1 MVTNIRELPF
11 SATVLDTI
19 EAMGIT
25 TLYPPQAEA
34 MESVLSGR
42 NFVLSVPTASGK
54 SLVAYLAILRGL
66 AKGGKGLY
74 IVPLRALAS
83 EKFEELKGI
92 LPKGYRAVMSIGDYE
107 EKDSGIMKN
116 DVIIAT
122 SEKADSLFRH
132 RPEFLREFSVVV
144 ADEVHLITDPGRG
157 HILEVL
163 MTRLR
168 QTSPD
173 TQLVALSATI
183 PNSQEIADWL
193 EADHLRSEWRPV
205 DLKEGVFQGGV
216 LRIQQRK
223 GSDDLEVREIGQ
235 GEPVKKLV
243 SDGLS
248 QGGQSLVF
256 VNTRKSAEVE
266 AKRLRGAVKG
276 HTDREKLLEIR
287 DMLLTTQDEPTDIVS
302 RLADCVEGGCGF
314 HHAGLGNNQRKIIE
328 RAFKMGYIKALAAT
342 PTLAA
347 GVNLP
352 ARRVI
357 IRDLTRY
364 GGRHAG
370 NRPIAN
376 LELKQMAGRAGRP
389 GYDPY
394 GEAIYIARRQE
405 DVKRI
410 FTEVVNGETERIE
423 SKLGVAPILRIHI
436 ISSIASG
443 YVRTYREL
451 MDFLGRTF
459 YARQFG
465 IREREVK
472 EALRFLRENDMM
484 ISPDP
489 GTTSDFVTADSLAS
503 IPTYSRDEGYSDDH
517 GSQGVAGEKVG
528 EVSSREKNEL
538 SEKVEEEGSRE
549 KNELSEEEGSREKNE
564 LSEKEGSREKD
575 GSRGKDEEDGSR
587 GKDVLRTTPFGKL
600 ISDLYID
607 PKSAV
612 VMRRAL
618 IGSAGK
624 TATPLS
630 YLQAIAATP
639 DMLTLYAREGEMGE
653 LLMKAEAYADELF
666 LSPLDREVYGENQ
679 GLAHELFAEELKTA
693 ILLKRWIDEVDENTI
708 TRSFGIGP
716 GDLRNRVD
724 TARWLLHAMERI
736 AALFHFERDGLKK
749 VLRRIVYGV
758 KEELIPLVALKGV
771 GRVRARILFNGGYR
785 DVSMLKKAEVE
796 DLWAMDG
803 IGKVSVFR
811 IMEQLGRDMSEY
823 EEADQEIRRLQRSLL
838 DFGI

>member
-1 MVTNIRELPF
+1 LVINIRELPF
-11 SATVLDTI
+11 SDTVLDTI
-19 EAMGIT
+19 ESMGIT

-34 MESVLSGR
+34 MDSVLSGR
-42 NFVLSVPTASGK
+42 NLVLSVPTASGK

-66 AKGGKGLY
+66 ARGGKGLY

-83 EKFEELKGI
+83 EKFEELKEI
-92 LPKGYRAVMSIGDYE
+92 LPKGYSAVMSIGDYE

-132 RPEFLREFSVVV
+132 RPDFLKQFSVVV
-144 ADEVHLITDPGRG
+144 ADEVHLITDPDRG

-168 QTSPD
+168 QMSPD

-216 LRIQQRK
+216 LRIEK
-223 GSDDLEVREIGQ
+223 GEGHDGLEERVIGR
-235 GEPVKKLV
+235 GEPVKALV

-266 AKRLRGAVKG
+266 AKRLMGAVEKY
-276 HTDREKLLEIR
+276 TDRNKLLEIR
-287 DMLLTTQDEPTDIVS
+287 DMLITTQDEPTDIVS

-328 RAFKMGYIKALAAT
+328 KAFKMGYIKTLAAT

-347 GVNLP
+347 GINLP

-364 GGRHAG
+364 GGKHAG

-394 GEAIYIARRQE
+394 GEAIYIAKRPE
-405 DVKRI
+405 DVERI
-410 FTEVVNGETERIE
+410 FTDVIHGETERIE

-443 YVRTYREL
+443 YVKTYKEL

-465 IREREVK
+465 IRESEVK
-472 EALRFLRENDMM
+472 EALRFLRENNMM
-484 ISPDP
+484 ISRDQ
-489 GTTSDFVTADSLAS
+489 GSESDFVTADSLSNSSHTAS
-503 IPTYSRDEGYSDDH
+503 SDNVSSNDASSDDPE
-517 GSQGVAGEKVG
+517 SNDP
-528 EVSSREKNEL
+528 SS
-538 SEKVEEEGSRE
+538 
-549 KNELSEEEGSREKNE
+549 
-564 LSEKEGSREKD
+564 
-575 GSRGKDEEDGSR
+575 DE
-587 GKDVLRTTPFGKL
+587 LRTTPFGKL

-612 VMRRAL
+612 VMKRAME
-618 IGSAGK
+618 GSSEKLAS
-624 TATPLS
+624 PLS

-639 DMLTLYAREGEMGE
+639 DMLTLYAREGEMGD
-653 LLMKAEAYADELF
+653 LLMMADVHSDELF
-666 LSPLDREVYGENQ
+666 LSPMDREVYGENQ

-693 ILLKRWIDEVDENTI
+693 LLLKKWIDEVDENTI
-708 TRSFGIGP
+708 TRSFRIGP

-724 TARWLLHAMERI
+724 SARWLLHAMERI
-736 AALFHFERDGLKK
+736 AALFHFEHDVLKK
-749 VLRRIVYGV
+749 VLKRMVYGV
-758 KEELIPLVALKGV
+758 KDELLPLVDLKGV
-771 GRVRARILFNGGYR
+771 GRVRARILYSGGYR
-785 DVSMLKKAEVE
+785 DVSMLRKAEIE
-796 DLWAMDG
+796 DLLAMDG
-803 IGKVSVFR
+803 IGKVSVIR
-811 IMEQLGRDMSEY
+811 IMEQLGRDMSGY
-823 EEADQEIRRLQRSLL
+823 EEADQEIRRLQRSLF